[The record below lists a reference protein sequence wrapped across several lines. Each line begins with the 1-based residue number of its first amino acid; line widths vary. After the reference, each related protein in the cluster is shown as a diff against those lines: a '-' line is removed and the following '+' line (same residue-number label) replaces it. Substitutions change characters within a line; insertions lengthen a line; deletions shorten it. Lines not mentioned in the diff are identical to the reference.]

1 VDPIFVHSLFRSG
14 STYVFNA
21 FRRSTSGYWC
31 YQEPLNEYVRHV
43 ASTPERLLEI
53 DGHDASLLRHP
64 LLERP
69 YFWEF
74 YQVRNAIAALFRK
87 EFSYDGFF
95 MAADHSSFG
104 ALTGYLQ
111 RLIDSA
117 NGRPFL
123 QCCRTFGRVAA
134 LRDTLGGTH
143 IHLWRNPH
151 DQWWSY
157 QVGDYFDATTQLIY
171 NAADLPT
178 MLAAVKEICVIPSFH
193 DQDID
198 EELAHARGHRLAA
211 RDSYIAFYALWMY
224 SLLACEQATKV
235 SINIDSLS
243 SSSQYRQQTLSALT
257 VAGIGA
263 LDFSDCSI
271 AQAQFGAADMTF
283 FSEGEDVVHALFQ
296 RHGVTTDEIATSLDL
311 RARHASPSRRRV
323 ADLVASSTRVRDVAI
338 RQMNVIAETQRSKNV
353 QHADLVAAAD
363 IAASQ
368 RQQITS
374 IQAALTDR
382 EKELAQSLAR
392 SSALAEELAG
402 ARRQVMDTSNALD
415 EARARLDTQELALAS
430 MRQRSERLY
439 DELKSVGTKLQDAD
453 RETHR
458 WWTVADD
465 TSRHLQSIY
474 TSRSW
479 RLTAPLRKVNA
490 WRKRIVETPGIGT
503 AALAELPRRAVRLLL
518 LAAWS
523 HAHDRPERRALYV
536 RLLSPFPRLYARLRG
551 FAFAHALVS
560 AAVTRASQ
568 RALPDLPA
576 TSDDIAWD
584 DYPISVREVHA
595 QLMRARDAG
604 NGTAV
609 QRTPASMMQ

>member
-1 VDPIFVHSLFRSG
+1 MDPIFVHSLFRSG
-14 STYVFNA
+14 STYLFNA
-21 FRRSTSGYWC
+21 FRRSTAGYWC

-43 ASTPERLLEI
+43 ARAPERLLEI

-74 YQVRNAIAALFRK
+74 YQVRNAIATLFRK

-95 MAADHSSFG
+95 MAADNPSFG
-104 ALTGYLQ
+104 DLTGYLR

-117 NGRPFL
+117 KGRPFL
-123 QCCRTFGRVAA
+123 QCCRTFGRLKA

-178 MLAAVKEICVIPSFH
+178 MLAAAKEICGIPSFH

-198 EELAHARGHRLAA
+198 EELAHARSHRLAA
-211 RDSYIAFYALWMY
+211 REGYMAFYTLWMY
-224 SLLACEQATKV
+224 SLLTCEQAAKL

-243 SSSQYRQQTLSALT
+243 SSNKYRQQTLAALAVT
-257 VAGIGA
+257 GIEA

-283 FSEGEDVVHALFQ
+283 FSEAEDLVHDLFLS
-296 RHGVTTDEIATSLDL
+296 HGVATDEIAAALDL
-311 RARHASPSRRRV
+311 RACHASPARRRV
-323 ADLVASSTRVRDVAI
+323 ADLAASSTRVREFAI
-338 RQMNVIAETQRSKNV
+338 RQMDVIAETQRVTNI
-353 QHADLVAAAD
+353 QRADLVAAAD
-363 IAASQ
+363 VAASQ
-368 RQQITS
+368 RQRITS
-374 IQAALTDR
+374 TQATLNDR

-392 SSALAEELAG
+392 SSALTEELAD
-402 ARRQVMDTSNALD
+402 ARRRLTEISNALD
-415 EARARLDTQELALAS
+415 QARGRLDTQELALAS
-430 MRQRSERLY
+430 MRQRSDRLY
-439 DELKSVGTKLQDAD
+439 DELTAVGTKLQDAD

-458 WWTVADD
+458 WWAVADD

-474 TSRSW
+474 ASRSW

-503 AALAELPRRAVRLLL
+503 TALAELPRRAVRLLL

-523 HAHDRPERRALYV
+523 HAQDRPERRALYV

-551 FAFAHALVS
+551 FAFAHAPVS
-560 AAVTRASQ
+560 AAATQASQ

-584 DYPISVREVHA
+584 EYPISVREVHA

-604 NGTAV
+604 DGTAI
-609 QRTPASMMQ
+609 QRTPASTMR

>member
-1 VDPIFVHSLFRSG
+1 MDPIFVHSLFRSG

-21 FRRSTSGYWC
+21 FRRATAGYWC

-43 ASTPERLLEI
+43 ASAPERLLEI

-95 MAADHSSFG
+95 MPADHPSFVD
-104 ALTGYLQ
+104 LTGYLQ

-117 NGRPFL
+117 KGRPFL
-123 QCCRTFGRVAA
+123 QCCRTFGRLAA

-171 NAADLPT
+171 NASDLPT
-178 MLAAVKEICVIPSFH
+178 ILAAAKELCGIPSFH
-193 DQDID
+193 DPDID
-198 EELAHARGHRLAA
+198 AELAHARGHRLAA
-211 RDSYIAFYALWMY
+211 RNSYIAFYALWMY
-224 SLLACEQATKV
+224 SLLACEQAAKL

-243 SSSQYRQQTLSALT
+243 SSNQYRQQTLSALT

-263 LDFSDCSI
+263 LDFYDCSI

-283 FSEGEDVVHALFQ
+283 FSEGEDVVHAIFQ
-296 RHGVTTDEIATSLDL
+296 RHGVTTDEIAAALDL
-311 RARHASPSRRRV
+311 RARHAPPPRPRV
-323 ADLVASSTRVRDVAI
+323 ADLASSTSVRDVAV
-338 RQMNVIAETQRSKNV
+338 RQMDAIAETQRVNNM
-353 QHADLVAAAD
+353 QRADLVAAAD
-363 IAASQ
+363 LAASQ
-368 RQQITS
+368 RQRITS
-374 IQAALTDR
+374 TQVALADR

-392 SSALAEELAG
+392 SSALAEELADVKG
-402 ARRQVMDTSNALD
+402 RLTEISNALD
-415 EARARLDTQELALAS
+415 EARGRIDTQELALAS

-439 DELKSVGTKLQDAD
+439 DELTAVGTKLQDAD

-474 TSRSW
+474 ASRSW

-503 AALAELPRRAVRLLL
+503 TALVELPRRAVRLLL

-523 HAHDRPERRALYV
+523 HAQGRPERRALYV

-551 FAFAHALVS
+551 FAFAHSPVS

-568 RALPDLPA
+568 RTFPDLPA
-576 TSDDIAWD
+576 ASDDIAWD
-584 DYPISVREVHA
+584 EYPISVREMHA

-604 NGTAV
+604 DGTAV
-609 QRTPASMMQ
+609 QRTPASTMQ